1 MRLAAE
7 YSATCGHTSV
17 AGDMWVSCQAHGSYR
32 EFKVAPRI
40 VSYFLSVPYSSL
52 TDRII
57 LSGTFFVLLLWQKC
71 QRSIFIMKITRF
83 RGARPQ
89 SVIALGG
96 SGSYLEVNEY
106 ENLTCAK

>member
-1 MRLAAE
+1 
-7 YSATCGHTSV
+7 
-17 AGDMWVSCQAHGSYR
+17 
-32 EFKVAPRI
+32 
-40 VSYFLSVPYSSL
+40 
-52 TDRII
+52 
-57 LSGTFFVLLLWQKC
+57 
-71 QRSIFIMKITRF
+71 MKITRF